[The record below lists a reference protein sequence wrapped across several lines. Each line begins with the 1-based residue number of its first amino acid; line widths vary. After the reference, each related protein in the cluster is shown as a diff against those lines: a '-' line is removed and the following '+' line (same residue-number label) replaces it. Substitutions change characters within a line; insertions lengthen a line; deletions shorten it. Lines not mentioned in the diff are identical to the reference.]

1 MEQFVDLL
9 KEVNIA
15 QIFILLVG
23 LWVFYNRLDKKIL
36 DLKQDIEKN
45 KADLKQDIEKNK
57 AELKQDIEK
66 NKAEL
71 KQDIEKNKT
80 DLKQDIEKLKQDVQ
94 KLGDKVDDLDRRL
107 CRIEG
112 SLATQGHCL
121 FNQARPEQKAE

>member
-1 MEQFVDLL
+1 MHVEQFVDLL
-9 KEVNIA
+9 KEVNLA
-15 QIFILLVG
+15 QIFIIFVG
-23 LWVFYNRLDKKIL
+23 LWVFYSRLD
-36 DLKQDIEKN
+36 N
-45 KADLKQDIEKNK
+45 KIEKNK

-71 KQDIEKNKT
+71 KQEFEK
-80 DLKQDIEKLKQDVQ
+80 LKQEFDKLKQDVQ
-94 KLGDKVDDLDRRL
+94 KLGEKVDDVDRRL